1 METQNNLNTINNA
14 NSFWNSYRLDDIST
28 LLKTTL
34 YQLSPSS
41 TPQSKQASKED
52 GHLYTTTIGDGN
64 SDVIRK
70 ICSAK
75 LSNYVANLRMWIAST
90 ILERVV
96 CEINKIDSAFQQRGF
111 NDMKIGSVGL
121 ERLKKT
127 AENQQLVQLHIP
139 MLPMLIP
146 FLELTT
152 NQEYLV
158 SRVKELAKG
167 SCLAN
172 FKWNSGTTLSNSTI
186 DEHIPSDSAVKFKE
200 MFNVFIFDFV

>member
-1 METQNNLNTINNA
+1 METQNGLNTLNTA
-14 NSFWNSYRLDDIST
+14 NSFWNSYKLDDIST

-41 TPQSKQASKED
+41 TPQNKQASKED
-52 GHLYTTTIGDGN
+52 GHLYTTSSDGN
-64 SDVIRK
+64 SDAIKK

-90 ILERVV
+90 ILERIV
-96 CEINKIDSAFQQRGF
+96 CEINKIDSAFQLRGF

-146 FLELTT
+146 FLELTS

-172 FKWNSGTTLSNSTI
+172 YKWNSGTTLSNSTI
-186 DEHIPSDSAVKFKE
+186 DEHIPSDSAVRS
-200 MFNVFIFDFV
+200 NIILN